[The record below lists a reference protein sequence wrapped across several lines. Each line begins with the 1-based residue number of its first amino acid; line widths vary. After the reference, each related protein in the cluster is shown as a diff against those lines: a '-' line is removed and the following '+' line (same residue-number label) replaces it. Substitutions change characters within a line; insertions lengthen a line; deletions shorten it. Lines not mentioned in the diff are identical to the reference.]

1 VHADRL
7 RKLEWV
13 FCVRHHRDG
22 EFGHRKR
29 VAEIKHKAWER
40 DYTAVLRK
48 SPKADPP
55 YRPDEIPT
63 APACRRFIT
72 NDATKEKLQA
82 ILGENP
88 GGLLSYQDELAGWFR
103 QLDSLG
109 HEGEKHFFMEMWNGT
124 RHTVD
129 RIG

>member
-1 VHADRL
+1 
-7 RKLEWV
+7 
-13 FCVRHHRDG
+13 
-22 EFGHRKR
+22 
-29 VAEIKHKAWER
+29 
-40 DYTAVLRK
+40 VLRK

-103 QLDSLG
+103 QLDSSG
-109 HEGEKHFFMEMWNGT
+109 HEGESAFSWRCGT
-124 RHTVD
+124 GLDTPGQDNPARPSTLFDRH
-129 RIG
+129 RR